1 MAGTANLVPNALP
14 NRHSKYRAKEYFLF
28 SLFFL
33 FDNDDTIMYDDFM
46 MTNETT
52 RNEKMY
58 TAYAPVHT
66 GHYIHAK
73 RNDGRY
79 FSGKIESVKALPKGT
94 MIVVKDDRW
103 EDSPTFKSVYLEN
116 LVSWDVHPNR
126 DIMAEKY
133 SDLNCFN
140 RYE

>member
-1 MAGTANLVPNALP
+1 
-14 NRHSKYRAKEYFLF
+14 
-28 SLFFL
+28 
-33 FDNDDTIMYDDFM
+33 M
-46 MTNETT
+46 MMETT
-52 RNEKMY
+52 TMRNEKMY
-58 TAYAPVHT
+58 TAYAPVHA